1 VELNNTTLRKI
12 HEAVADKSYSYEQL
26 MRDTLA
32 AIERHNPAL
41 NAIVA
46 LQDEKALLAEAVMAD
61 KVPVSGLL
69 HGIPIAIKD
78 LVNVRGIVSSFG
90 SRLLQDNV
98 PAQDDVIAERIR
110 RAGAIIIGKTNTPE
124 FGLGSQTYNAVYG
137 ATGNPHD
144 TSKTCGGSSGGAAA
158 SLASGMLVIADGS
171 DMMGSLRNPAAFCNV
186 YGFRPTYGLVPNEPK
201 ADTFMHQLSTLGP
214 MAKTIED
221 LATLLEV
228 IAGADKRHP
237 HSLPSEMSFLESL
250 KSPTV
255 KRQRV
260 AWLADWD
267 GSLPMEPGVLDCCE
281 EGLAVLEQLGHTIEP
296 LTAPF
301 ELELMWQSWT
311 TLRSFAIASLL
322 KDAYSNES
330 ARQKLKPEAI
340 YEIERGL
347 ALTGS
352 ELSDASQIRSQWFA
366 KTVKLFSEFDALV
379 LPSSQVF
386 AFDKEIHWPS
396 EIAGKAMSSYHRW
409 MEVVVPAS
417 LIGIPALN
425 VPVGFSASGLPMGMQ
440 LMGPRHSDL
449 NLLRLGEQYHQAT
462 KWPQAPKP

>member
-1 VELNNTTLRKI
+1 
-12 HEAVADKSYSYEQL
+12 
-26 MRDTLA
+26 
-32 AIERHNPAL
+32 
-41 NAIVA
+41 
-46 LQDEKALLAEAVMAD
+46 
-61 KVPVSGLL
+61 
-69 HGIPIAIKD
+69 
-78 LVNVRGIVSSFG
+78 
-90 SRLLQDNV
+90 
-98 PAQDDVIAERIR
+98 
-110 RAGAIIIGKTNTPE
+110 
-124 FGLGSQTYNAVYG
+124 
-137 ATGNPHD
+137 
-144 TSKTCGGSSGGAAA
+144 
-158 SLASGMLVIADGS
+158 
-171 DMMGSLRNPAAFCNV
+171 
-186 YGFRPTYGLVPNEPK
+186 
-201 ADTFMHQLSTLGP
+201 
-214 MAKTIED
+214 
-221 LATLLEV
+221 
-228 IAGADKRHP
+228 
-237 HSLPSEMSFLESL
+237 
-250 KSPTV
+250 
-255 KRQRV
+255 
-260 AWLADWD
+260 
-267 GSLPMEPGVLDCCE
+267 MEPGVLDCCE
-281 EGLAVLEQLGHTIEP
+281 EGLAVLKQLGHTIEP

-386 AFDKEIHWPS
+386 PFDKEIHWPS